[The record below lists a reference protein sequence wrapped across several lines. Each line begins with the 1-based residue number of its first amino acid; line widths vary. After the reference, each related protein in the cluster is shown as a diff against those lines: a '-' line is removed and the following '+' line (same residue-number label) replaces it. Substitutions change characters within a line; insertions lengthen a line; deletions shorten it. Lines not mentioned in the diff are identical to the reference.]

1 MTVYIGNAVS
11 NEKGRASGG
20 EPGNQ
25 TGKELRIQPWYLN
38 KKGWRVF
45 RPKSAEIAEKL
56 VYDMRAACDNMN
68 IGYSQEKRNTLY
80 TAAKPYNF
88 DCALVETPCECDCSS
103 LVRVCICYAGIK
115 ISNFNTVSEPQ
126 RLLDTGEFIEME
138 GEEYTDSPNKLK
150 AGDILVTKTKGHTA
164 LVLNDGPD
172 VDPDPP
178 TPPDPPVPPEPPV
191 EDKTV
196 VAVAKSVFV
205 RKGDGILSR
214 IMFTAHRGN
223 HFKLIDIA
231 ESGWYHI
238 ETYKGEGYITN
249 KEKYTKLVET

>member
-1 MTVYIGNAVS
+1 M
-11 NEKGRASGG
+11 
-20 EPGNQ
+20 
-25 TGKELRIQPWYLN
+25 
-38 KKGWRVF
+38 
-45 RPKSAEIAEKL
+45 
-56 VYDMRAACDNMN
+56 
-68 IGYSQEKRNTLY
+68 
-80 TAAKPYNF
+80 
-88 DCALVETPCECDCSS
+88 
-103 LVRVCICYAGIK
+103 
-115 ISNFNTVSEPQ
+115 
-126 RLLDTGEFIEME
+126 
-138 GEEYTDSPNKLK
+138 
-150 AGDILVTKTKGHTA
+150 
-164 LVLNDGPD
+164 LNDGPD

-196 VAVAKSVFV
+196 VVVAKSVFV

>member
-1 MTVYIGNAVS
+1 MTVYIGNAVG
-11 NEKGRASGG
+11 NELGTASGG

-80 TAAKPYNF
+80 TAAKPYAF
-88 DCALVETPCECDCSS
+88 DCSLVVTPCECDCSS
-103 LVRVCICYAGIK
+103 LVRVCIWYAGIK
-115 ISNFNTVSEPQ
+115 IPNFNTVSEPK
-126 RLLDTGEFIEME
+126 RLLETGEFEEME

-196 VAVAKSVFV
+196 VVVAKSVFV